1 MEEAKRYPISM
12 WTKLRRV
19 VNQIKI
25 IPDEDKERFIDI
37 VGNKVARYRNQGM
50 HRRYKPEKLPAMLYK
65 MHDIPNENYNTI
77 LYWDELKLALI
88 LEDIYKIMKPQWF
101 SDDKED
107 LI

>member
-1 MEEAKRYPISM
+1 MNDKKYPISM
-12 WTKLRRV
+12 WEKLHRV
-19 VNQIKI
+19 VYQTKV

-50 HRRYKPEKLPAMLYK
+50 HRRYKPEKLPALLYK

-77 LYWDELKLALI
+77 LYWDELRLAII
-88 LEDIYKIMKPQWF
+88 LEDIYKIMKPHWF
-101 SDDKED
+101 PDYKED